1 MNESLRN
8 WLGVIVFAGLATFL
22 YLDSRAAKVEE

>member
-8 WLGVIVFAGLATFL
+8 WMGVIVFAGVDTFL
-22 YLDSRAAKVEE
+22 SLDSRAAKVEE